1 MREVSFDPRF
11 FDLPAQMLGD
21 EGLPMVEIPQSLAR
35 MTPAVGSTFEAIKRG
50 EITHGPDAAFSAH
63 VLNAIPR
70 MNEQGFT
77 LSKGKSRGKID
88 AAVALC
94 IAFHRANSRG
104 DADAAG
110 ELWASF
116 G

>member
-1 MREVSFDPRF
+1 MLPSPVIVRERHLVPAGLSPIRLSRYAHTAFSLLVSRK
-11 FDLPAQMLGD
+11 A
-21 EGLPMVEIPQSLAR
+21 
-35 MTPAVGSTFEAIKRG
+35 AVKAIKRG